1 MNSVKLLELIDSIY
15 DSGFDHQ
22 DWNIVLEKLC
32 HLLHANSAALIFI
45 NFHQETFRVLGE
57 HGFPE
62 SFVSSYQ
69 LGLGVE
75 DKTATVMMALP
86 EGTAHGA
93 IDHKVSKLEHPVF
106 YDKILLPNN
115 VGYIGALNICNNE
128 RYFVGI
134 GMHKGMDQTQFNED
148 ELSYLKRLYPHFRR
162 VFDFSDILEQL
173 KEKEDV
179 FMSALSRIPIGV
191 IIINSKLEV
200 TYNNELAAAL
210 CKKDLGLKIENNHL
224 KLDKL
229 ADQRL
234 LKSSLIKLLNNEI
247 THKTLQI
254 KSDFQISPLTL
265 MARNVESSGKPINF
279 HQDQIILYI
288 SYPELCSFSNADS
301 LQAVFKLTAAEAHLA
316 LSLTNGLTL
325 QNIAEDKNISVQTV
339 RSQLKSVFNKMNVN
353 SQTELVRHILT
364 SALNLTR

>member
-1 MNSVKLLELIDSIY
+1 MNSERLLELIDAIY
-15 DSGFDHQ
+15 ERGFDHQ
-22 DWNIVLEKLC
+22 DWNKVLEKLC
-32 HLLHANSAALIFI
+32 HLLHANSAGLFFI
-45 NFHQETFRVLGE
+45 NFRQETFRILGE

-62 SFVSSYQ
+62 SFISSYQ
-69 LGLGVE
+69 LGLGAE

-86 EGTAHGA
+86 EGAAHSA
-93 IDHKVSKLEHPVF
+93 IDHKISEREHPFF
-106 YDKILLPNN
+106 YEKFLLPHN
-115 VGYIGALNICNNE
+115 VGYVGALNICNNE

-134 GMHKGMDQTQFNED
+134 GIHRGMDQTQFNDD

-162 VFDFSDILEQL
+162 VFGFSDILEQL

-191 IIINSKLEV
+191 IIINSELEI
-200 TYNNELAAAL
+200 TYHNELAGAL
-210 CKKDLGLKIENNHL
+210 SKKDLGLKIENNHL
-224 KLDKL
+224 KLDTL
-229 ADQRL
+229 SDQHL
-234 LKSSLIKLLNNEI
+234 LKSSIIELLNHEI

-265 MARNVESSGKPINF
+265 MARNVESSAKPIKF
-279 HQDQIILYI
+279 HQNQIILYI

-301 LQAVFKLTAAEAHLA
+301 LQAVYKLTVAEAHLA

-353 SQTELVRHILT
+353 SQSELVRHILT